1 MSCVLRV
8 SGSQFSVDGALQ
20 TIQLPP
26 ATIWRVGEPR
36 FGPKTL
42 SKGSNQESGFNVVV
56 SEKEMDD
63 LPGQIEDAIT
73 FLRTNETAL
82 TILMNYPGVEDFGL
96 DFAVAR
102 REDTPPAISMRLPSE
117 LIAAASKFR
126 MSLAISEYETSD

>member
-8 SGSQFSVDGALQ
+8 SGSEFSVDDALRK
-20 TIQLPP
+20 IPLRPI
-26 ATIWRVGEPR
+26 AIWRAGEPR
-36 FGPKTL
+36 LGPETFRL
-42 SKGSNQESGFNVVV
+42 GNHQESGFNVAV

-63 LPGQIEDAIT
+63 LPGQIHDAIT
-73 FLRTNETAL
+73 FLQVNEESL
-82 TILMNYPGVEDFGL
+82 IILMNYPGVEHFGI

-102 REDTPPAISMRLPSE
+102 REDTPPATSMYFPAE